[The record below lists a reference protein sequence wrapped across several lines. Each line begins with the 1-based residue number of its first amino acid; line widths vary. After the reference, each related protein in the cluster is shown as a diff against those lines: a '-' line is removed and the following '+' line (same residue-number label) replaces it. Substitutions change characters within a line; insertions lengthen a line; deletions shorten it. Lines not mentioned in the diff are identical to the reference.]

1 MTKRSVRAD
10 IDDLN
15 EDVLGDLTPDQRTE
29 LYHEAVAAGRE
40 EWVETL
46 RKTCDWRRYRA
57 MEMAYTDRIEASFQL
72 LQATLYELHTT
83 VLHYQLC
90 RERQHRQWA
99 TDWEREEEEEEEP
112 PAARVEAAVERADQI
127 RCFFIKLY
135 AHYHAAQRF
144 ATEVLGVDLRTWL
157 APRPEGEAVLELVEQ
172 VIAQDHEKER
182 AEKFL
187 ADRAESDEDTPTLET
202 HVEAAYDELVG
213 LWETGLQN
221 TPD

>member
-10 IDDLN
+10 IDELN

-83 VLHYQLC
+83 VLHYQLS

-127 RCFFIKLY
+127 QCFLSNSMPTIMQHSGSRPRSWVLTCERGWR
-135 AHYHAAQRF
+135 HARR
-144 ATEVLGVDLRTWL
+144 VRLSSSWSNR
-157 APRPEGEAVLELVEQ
+157 
-172 VIAQDHEKER
+172 
-182 AEKFL
+182 
-187 ADRAESDEDTPTLET
+187 S
-202 HVEAAYDELVG
+202 
-213 LWETGLQN
+213 
-221 TPD
+221 